1 MKTLFLILFTFF
13 SLRLSSQVTTL
24 TSYKS
29 ETLFKEGN
37 YIDSNFTQIL
47 NTESVFSSYGKITKV
62 LDLDFGSALLIE
74 DGNLINT
81 LKIKSH
87 ELKNGVYFIVLDD
100 TNIFTGE
107 QLDTYQIIDTN
118 NNFSYF
124 YWFYSDVNESW
135 LINEKIDK
143 ILIE

>member
-1 MKTLFLILFTFF
+1 MKNLFLILFTTF
-13 SLRLSSQVTTL
+13 SLKLSSQVITL
-24 TSYKS
+24 TSYESK
-29 ETLFKEGN
+29 TLFKEGN
-37 YIDSNFTQIL
+37 HIDSNFTQLL
-47 NTESVFSSYGKITKV
+47 NTESVFNSYVKITKI

-74 DGNLINT
+74 NGNLINT

-107 QLDTYQIIDTN
+107 PLDTYQIIDTN
-118 NNFSYF
+118 NNCSYF
-124 YWFYSDVNESW
+124 CWFYSDVNESW

>member
-13 SLRLSSQVTTL
+13 SLRLSSQVITL

-81 LKIKSH
+81 NVSF
-87 ELKNGVYFIVLDD
+87 ND
-100 TNIFTGE
+100 NINA
-107 QLDTYQIIDTN
+107 L
-118 NNFSYF
+118 
-124 YWFYSDVNESW
+124 NE
-135 LINEKIDK
+135 
-143 ILIE
+143 